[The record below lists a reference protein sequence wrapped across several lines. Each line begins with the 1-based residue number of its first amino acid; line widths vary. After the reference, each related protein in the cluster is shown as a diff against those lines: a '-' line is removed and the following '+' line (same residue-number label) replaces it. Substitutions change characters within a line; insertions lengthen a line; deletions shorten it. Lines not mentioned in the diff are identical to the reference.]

1 MTQSTIQFDPGAVV
15 RVHITFTDGQA
26 AKKRPVVIVTDAQY
40 HSSRADA
47 IVVALSSKI
56 AVTYHGDC
64 DIVDWQAAGLPL
76 PTKAKGVV
84 ETVDRA
90 SIDLQYGTLSN
101 DDMRRVKDSLRL
113 ILGLQDG

>member
-1 MTQSTIQFDPGAVV
+1 LTQSTIRFDPGAVV

-26 AKKRPVVIVTDAQY
+26 AKRRPVVIVTDARY

-47 IVVALSSKI
+47 IVVALSSKMDN
-56 AVTYHGDC
+56 VYHGDC
-64 DIVDWQAAGLPL
+64 DIVDWKAAGLPL

-90 SIDLQYGTLSN
+90 SIDLQYGNLSN
-101 DDMRRVKDSLRL
+101 DDLGRVKDSLRL
-113 ILGLQDG
+113 ILGL

>member
-26 AKKRPVVIVTDAQY
+26 AKKRPAVVVTDARY
-40 HSSRADA
+40 HSSRGDA

-56 AVTYHGDC
+56 DATYYGDC
-64 DIVDWQAAGLPL
+64 DIVDWQAAGLAL

-90 SIDLQYGTLSN
+90 SIDRQYGTLSS
-101 DDMRRVKDSLRL
+101 DDLGRVKDSLRL
-113 ILGLQDG
+113 ILGF